1 MKRRGQE
8 GAACAEESGKRL
20 DDPQHQEV
28 PMKRWIAPALTSV
41 AMATAPAALAAPPI
55 QVSEPVDASFEIDSL
70 SDACGVPV
78 TLAITGTLAA
88 KAFTGADGTIV
99 REIDTSPGTKLTY
112 STEGGGSITI
122 PFSGVFHA
130 TYPEGAT
137 LGAPVTVTVTGNT
150 GPFFDAI
157 GPGSGRLQF
166 ETVVEDFTEDGI
178 PLWRLTGLSAPARG
192 NFTQTQRICSA
203 LTG

>member
-1 MKRRGQE
+1 
-8 GAACAEESGKRL
+8 
-20 DDPQHQEV
+20 
-28 PMKRWIAPALTSV
+28 MKRWIAPALASV

-55 QVSEPVDASFEIDSL
+55 SVSEPVDASFEIDSL

-78 TLAITGTLAA
+78 TLTITGTLAS
-88 KAFTGADGTIV
+88 KAFTDTDGTIV

-112 STEGGGSITI
+112 STEGGASITI
-122 PFSGVFHA
+122 PFTGVFHA

-137 LGAPVTVTVTGNT
+137 VGAPVIVTVTGNT

-166 ETVVEDFTEDGI
+166 ETIVEDFTDEGV
-178 PLWRLTGLSAPARG
+178 PLWRLDGLSEPAHG

-203 LTG
+203 LTS